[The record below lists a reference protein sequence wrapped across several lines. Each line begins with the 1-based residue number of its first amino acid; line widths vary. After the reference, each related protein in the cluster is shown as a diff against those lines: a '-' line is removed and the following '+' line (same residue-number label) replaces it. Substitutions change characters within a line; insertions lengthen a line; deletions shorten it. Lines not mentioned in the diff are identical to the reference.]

1 MAAFNIVSALVM
13 MVVDKTADVAVLKT
27 QGLGRL
33 DIMTIFI
40 SQGSLNALI
49 GLALGLGVGIVATLN
64 INPLLSTLGI
74 AVLGAGQRLPVQL
87 EPQQLVLIAIGTLLM
102 TLAATL
108 YPAIR
113 AARVEPATGLRY
125 E

>member
-1 MAAFNIVSALVM
+1 
-13 MVVDKTADVAVLKT
+13 
-27 QGLGRL
+27 
-33 DIMTIFI
+33 
-40 SQGSLNALI
+40 
-49 GLALGLGVGIVATLN
+49 
-64 INPLLSTLGI
+64 
-74 AVLGAGQRLPVQL
+74 VQL

-113 AARVEPATGLRY
+113 AARVEPATALRY